1 MERENCC
8 AFRKEEDGDIFTW
21 KNYDI
26 NSIILLS
33 NSYHNL
39 PDEGT
44 MNRPSLRG
52 LE

>member
-8 AFRKEEDGDIFTW
+8 VFRKEGDGDIFTW

-26 NSIILLS
+26 NSVILLS
-33 NSYHNL
+33 NSYHNR
-39 PDEGT
+39 PEGT